1 MIEIMKRRFLGIA
14 TATMML
20 AGGSLFA
27 FAGNGQSEDCP
38 LKGTPDC
45 PLVKECKL
53 KDTPACPLVKDEA
66 KKEKTAEATATV
78 AVAVVVTA
86 PTTATVPP
94 CCKKK

>member
-20 AGGSLFA
+20 AGGSFFA

-45 PLVKECKL
+45 PLVK
-53 KDTPACPLVKDEA
+53 DEA
-66 KKEKTAEATATV
+66 KKEKKAEATATV
-78 AVAVVVTA
+78 AVVTTA